1 MSIMCWNCRGLGNQQ
16 TVHELGSLVQ
26 AQDPSVMFLAE
37 TWLDETRL
45 FVIRDT
51 LKFGHHHE
59 VSKITHGC
67 GLALFWKK
75 DFDVKVESSSLNHI
89 DIIINGDK
97 ENAWSFT
104 GFYGAPETQ
113 LRIDSWNLLRNLN
126 G

>member
-1 MSIMCWNCRGLGNQQ
+1 MSIMCWNCRGFKNRQI
-16 TVHELGSLVQ
+16 VHELGSLVRE
-26 AQDPSVMFLAE
+26 QDPIVIFLAE

-45 FVIRDT
+45 FVILDT
-51 LKFGHHHE
+51 LKFGHHHG
-59 VSKITHGC
+59 VSKITHGG

-75 DFDVKVESSSLNHI
+75 DFDMKVESSSLNHI

-113 LRIDSWNLLRNLN
+113 LRTDS
-126 G
+126 